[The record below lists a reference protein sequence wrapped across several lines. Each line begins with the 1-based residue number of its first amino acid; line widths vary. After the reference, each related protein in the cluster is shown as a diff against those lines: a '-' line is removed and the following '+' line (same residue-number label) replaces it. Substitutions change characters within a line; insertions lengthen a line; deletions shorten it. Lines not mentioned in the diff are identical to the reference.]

1 MGFDNSAEN
10 YLKSTDHAV
19 GSDLDYFEKYF
30 AGRRFEKALDV
41 ACAAGHF
48 AAAFP
53 ADDIYTADISINML
67 KTARDT
73 FGFDKAV
80 RTRGEFL
87 PYKDE
92 TFDMVGCR
100 IAMHHFMNPCMFM
113 NDVFRV
119 LKEGGYFVL
128 IDSVVGFE
136 DAELNRIELIRDTTH
151 RRSFK
156 VEEIEVMAS
165 VEGFEMEASEVFHKE
180 HIFEEWANRLK
191 PSAEQYE
198 ATKEA
203 FLSLTPKI
211 KKELRLK
218 TDGDNILSYTD
229 KKAVFIFKKS
239 I

>member
-30 AGRRFEKALDV
+30 AGRRFDRALDV

-53 ADDIYTADISINML
+53 AEDIYTADISLNML
-67 KTARDT
+67 KTAKNS
-73 FGFDKAV
+73 FGFDKPV
-80 RTRGEFL
+80 LTRGEFL
-87 PYKDE
+87 PYKDD
-92 TFDMVGCR
+92 TFDLVGCR
-100 IAMHHFMNPCMFM
+100 IAMHHFMNPCMFI

-119 LKEGGYFVL
+119 LKAGGYFVL

-156 VEEIEVMAS
+156 VEEILAMAS
-165 VEGFEMEASEVFHKE
+165 VEGFETEASEVFYKE
-180 HIFEEWANRLK
+180 HIFEEWARRLK
-191 PSAEQYE
+191 PSEEQYE

-203 FLSLTPKI
+203 FLSLPEKV

-218 TDGDNILSYTD
+218 TDGGTILSYTD